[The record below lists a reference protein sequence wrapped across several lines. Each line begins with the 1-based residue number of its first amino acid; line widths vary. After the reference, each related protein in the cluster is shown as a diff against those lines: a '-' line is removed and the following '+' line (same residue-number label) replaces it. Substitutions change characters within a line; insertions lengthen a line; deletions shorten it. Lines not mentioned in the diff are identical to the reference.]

1 LMTREITHMK
11 AFTAALES
19 LGKNPFSIGK
29 IAPTPGLVDEYFNDS
44 TGTGDD
50 GENDSRGPWNEG
62 GQWRIV
68 EQPELEKGVGTS
80 TDSAAHKKP
89 KLKKTA

>member
-1 LMTREITHMK
+1 MK

-50 GENDSRGPWNEG
+50 GESDSRGPWNEG

-68 EQPELEKGVGTS
+68 EQPELEKGVATASDS
-80 TDSAAHKKP
+80 TAHKKL
-89 KLKKTA
+89 KLKRSA